1 MAGIATVS
9 SQRRQPNLAEG
20 CAHPAALSTILA
32 AVAATMAMSTT
43 ARKCAHWCC
52 HERMIGSMLRHGF
65 RQNMRRGMMR
75 DFFIRSLEAVINV
88 VIVIFAI
95 GILVTAGGVAFG
107 GGQIEGPMGAAGGFG
122 VGLAILVGGGIY
134 LIIFGG
140 FMYLGLGIY
149 QNTKRTADLLE
160 RQSRE

>member
-1 MAGIATVS
+1 
-9 SQRRQPNLAEG
+9 
-20 CAHPAALSTILA
+20 
-32 AVAATMAMSTT
+32 
-43 ARKCAHWCC
+43 
-52 HERMIGSMLRHGF
+52 
-65 RQNMRRGMMR
+65 MMR